1 MKFSPDPT
9 LGEME
14 ELDGL
19 AEPLDAPLVC
29 RAEAGAVVVPDRHS
43 EGSQSSQSVW
53 SYLLQTF
60 QGRIKPSFFLI
71 SLFDHYF
78 QSSDG

>member
-1 MKFSPDPT
+1 
-9 LGEME
+9 ME

-19 AEPLDAPLVC
+19 AESLDAPLVC

-43 EGSQSSQSVW
+43 EGSQSSQAVW
-53 SYLLQTF
+53 SYLLQTL
-60 QGRIKPSFFLI
+60 QGRMKPSFFLI

-78 QSSDG
+78 QSSDGWIRTFFFL